1 MNELNLS
8 DSWLKKSLL
17 YIPLVTW
24 AIITVIPFLYMLVLA
39 TKGRA
44 EIFQFPPPILFNS
57 TAIEGASVNYTN
69 LLNETRFWSN
79 FFISIYISGL
89 ATVFSLFFCS
99 LAGYSFAVYEFKGKE
114 ALFRFMIIT
123 MMIPA
128 VVSIVPYFAEMKYF
142 DWLNLPRA
150 LYLPIVAN
158 AYGVFLMR
166 QFIQASISKAVVE
179 AARIDGATEFKI
191 YWMIALP
198 MLKPALG
205 TLGIITFLSS
215 WNDFMR
221 SLVIMTEKQNYT
233 VPVALNMMKGMQ
245 TVDYGAIMIGAT
257 ISTMPIILIFI
268 FLSKWIISRL
278 TDGAIKG

>member
-1 MNELNLS
+1 
-8 DSWLKKSLL
+8 
-17 YIPLVTW
+17 
-24 AIITVIPFLYMLVLA
+24 
-39 TKGRA
+39 
-44 EIFQFPPPILFNS
+44 
-57 TAIEGASVNYTN
+57 
-69 LLNETRFWSN
+69 
-79 FFISIYISGL
+79 
-89 ATVFSLFFCS
+89 
-99 LAGYSFAVYEFKGKE
+99 
-114 ALFRFMIIT
+114 
-123 MMIPA
+123 
-128 VVSIVPYFAEMKYF
+128 
-142 DWLNLPRA
+142 
-150 LYLPIVAN
+150 
-158 AYGVFLMR
+158 MR